1 MKASKAAL
9 PPSKPAWGSTAGKVP
24 ASVASMAD
32 AKKTTAESTTPVAQQ
47 APTAPVIEAKKT
59 PTGSKLSVDAPAFT
73 LSAKAAFI
81 PTKKPAVAVAAPPM
95 QSQDAISA
103 AQRAV
108 IMNYQAQM
116 AQMNMM
122 MGYGMGP
129 GAPYV
134 NPMMQYAPQ
143 MHVGGQ
149 FGGDGG
155 MHHMGGGGYQR
166 GGFQH
171 HQQQHYQ
178 QRQKFSTATAT
189 NETTTTSAAAAEE
202 QQTPSSD

>member
-1 MKASKAAL
+1 M
-9 PPSKPAWGSTAGKVP
+9 
-24 ASVASMAD
+24 
-32 AKKTTAESTTPVAQQ
+32 TTAESTTPVAQQ
-47 APTAPVIEAKKT
+47 APTAPVTAAKKT
-59 PTGSKLSVDAPAFT
+59 PTGSKLSADAPAFT
-73 LSAKAAFI
+73 LSAKASAFI

-108 IMNYQAQM
+108 IMNYPAQM

-149 FGGDGG
+149 FIDGDASHGW
-155 MHHMGGGGYQR
+155 R
-166 GGFQH
+166 LSKRGFQH
-171 HQQQHYQ
+171 HQQQHTIN
-178 QRQKFSTATAT
+178 RGKFST
-189 NETTTTSAAAAEE
+189 
-202 QQTPSSD
+202 